1 MQINSM
7 FLPLYN
13 KTFLG

>member
-7 FLPLYN
+7 LLPLYN